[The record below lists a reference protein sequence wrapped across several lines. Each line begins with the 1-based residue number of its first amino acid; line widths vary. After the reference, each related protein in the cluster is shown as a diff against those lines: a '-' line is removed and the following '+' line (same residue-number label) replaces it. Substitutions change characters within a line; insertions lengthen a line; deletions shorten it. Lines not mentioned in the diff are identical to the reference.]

1 MPNELLLLI
10 PGLPFLAALWII
22 LGFIVGW
29 NRGEK
34 GERETAFVAVTANTL
49 SLLMMLGLAVY
60 DFTHGAPGYVA
71 LFPWLQSG
79 TYQVFFSLMLD
90 TLSLSF
96 GVVIAT
102 INLLAVRFAVNY
114 LHREAGFQRFFIV
127 MSLFSCAMLLIV
139 LSGSAL
145 LGFIGWEMAGISSY
159 MLIAYA
165 WQRETAT
172 EGATR
177 AFVTNRFGD
186 TGYLFGMF
194 IAFTALGSTEWNV
207 LLQDHADENI
217 SGMVLGIMTL
227 GFMLA
232 ALVKSSQ
239 FPFSA
244 WLTRALEGPTPSSAV
259 FYGAVMVH
267 AGIYLLLRLEPLIE
281 QVPLLGNIL
290 LLVGSLT
297 VLYGWLGAQV
307 QTDIKSS
314 LIFSTQQ
321 QTGLMLIAIG
331 LGWYTVAAIHMGL
344 HAMWRAYQFLHSPS
358 FLQQTGWQAAKPVPT
373 WLRKQHWL
381 YTAALQRFWLVPLEN
396 WLLVRPTEALAREAQ
411 AFDSRVVDRMT
422 GTPSHSN
429 MLTTLAE
436 LQAFQQGKLRL
447 ESGIGKGSGV
457 LGKLMQWVAEQMEW
471 LEDRLLLKKG
481 GGALGAR
488 LRQLGEN
495 LDLVEELLSQ
505 PRYLMVLIA
514 ATLAVIL

>member
-10 PGLPFLAALWII
+10 PGLPFLAALWIV
-22 LGFIVGW
+22 LGVIFGW
-29 NRGEK
+29 NRGES
-34 GERETAFVAVTANTL
+34 GERETARVAVTANTL
-49 SLLMMLGLAVY
+49 SLLAMLALAIY
-60 DFTHGAPGYVA
+60 DFTHSAPGHVM
-71 LFPWLQSG
+71 LFQWLQSG
-79 TYQVFFSLMLD
+79 DYQAYISLTLD

-96 GVVIAT
+96 GVVMAT
-102 INLLAVRFAVNY
+102 ITLLVTRFSVNY

-165 WQRETAT
+165 WQRETAV

-194 IAFTALGSTEWNV
+194 VAFSWFGSTEWNV
-207 LLQDHADENI
+207 LLQQHDRV
-217 SGMVLGIMTL
+217 SSMVIGIMTM

-232 ALVKSSQ
+232 ALVKSAQ

-244 WLTRALEGPTPSSAV
+244 WITRALEGPTPSSAV
-259 FYGAVMVH
+259 FYGSIMVH
-267 AGIYLLLRLEPLIE
+267 AGIYLLLRLEPLLVQI
-281 QVPLLGNIL
+281 PLLGYGLIL
-290 LLVGSLT
+290 IGTLT
-297 VLYGWLGAQV
+297 VLYGWLGALV

-321 QTGLMLIAIG
+321 QTGLMLVEIG
-331 LGWYTVAAIHMGL
+331 LGFYTFAAIHMGL
-344 HAMWRAYQFLHSPS
+344 HTVWRAYQFLHSPS
-358 FLQQTGWQAAKPVPT
+358 FLQQTGWEPAKPAPE
-373 WLRKQHWL
+373 WLRKRQWL
-381 YTAALQRFWLVPLEN
+381 YTAALQRLWLVPLEN
-396 WLLVRPTEALAREAQ
+396 WLLVRPTQSLAHEAQ
-411 AFDSRVVDRMT
+411 AFDTRVIDRLT

-429 MLTTLAE
+429 MLSTLADM
-436 LQAFQQGKLRL
+436 QAYQQGTLRL

-457 LGKLMQWVAEQMEW
+457 LGKLMQWVAEQFEW

-481 GGALGAR
+481 GGKLTHDLQHIG
-488 LRQLGEN
+488 N
-495 LDLVEELLSQ
+495 HLDLIEELLSQ
-505 PRYLMVLIA
+505 PRYLILLIA
-514 ATLAVIL
+514 ITLAVIL

>member
-1 MPNELLLLI
+1 MPNSLLLLI
-10 PGLPFLAALWII
+10 PGLPFLAALWIV
-22 LGFIVGW
+22 LGFIFGW

-34 GERETAFVAVTANTL
+34 GERETALVAVTANTL
-49 SLLMMLGLAVY
+49 SLLAMVALAIY
-60 DFTHGAPGYVA
+60 DFTHGAPGHVM

-79 TYQVFFSLMLD
+79 DYQASVSLMLD

-96 GVVIAT
+96 GVVMAT
-102 INLLAVRFAVNY
+102 ITLVVTRFSVNY
-114 LHREAGFQRFFIV
+114 LHREPGFQRFFIV

-165 WQRETAT
+165 WQRETAA

-194 IAFTALGSTEWNV
+194 IGFSWLGNVEWNV
-207 LLQDHADENI
+207 LFGEKPDM
-217 SGMVLGIMTL
+217 SGMVVGLMSM

-232 ALVKSSQ
+232 ALVKSAQ

-244 WLTRALEGPTPSSAV
+244 WITRALEGPTPSSAV
-259 FYGAVMVH
+259 FYGSIMVH
-267 AGIYLLLRLEPLIE
+267 AGIYLLLRLEPLLE
-281 QVPLLGNIL
+281 ESPLLGNVLIL
-290 LLVGSLT
+290 LGVLT
-297 VLYGWLGAQV
+297 VLYGWLGVQV

-321 QTGLMLIAIG
+321 QTGLMLIEIG
-331 LGWYTVAAIHMGL
+331 FGFYTLAAFHMGL
-344 HAMWRAYQFLHSPS
+344 HAIWRAYQFLHSPS
-358 FLQQTGWQAAKPVPT
+358 FLQQTEWEPAKPAPA
-373 WLRKQHWL
+373 WLRKRRWL

-396 WLLVRPTEALAREAQ
+396 WLLVRPTQALAHEVQ
-411 AFDSRVVDRMT
+411 TLDSRVIDRLT

-429 MLTTLAE
+429 MLSTLAE
-436 LQAFQQGKLRL
+436 MQDFQQGKLRL
-447 ESGIGKGSGV
+447 ESGIGTGSGL
-457 LGKLMQWVAEQMEW
+457 LGKLMQWVAERFEW
-471 LEDRLLLKKG
+471 LEDRLLLQKG
-481 GGALGAR
+481 GGKLGHY
-488 LRQLGEN
+488 LQQLGEY
-495 LDLVEELLSQ
+495 LDLVEELLTQ
-505 PRYLMVLIA
+505 PRYLILLIA